1 MELYGT
7 EEEQISDSRF
17 TENTLFMIGFGL
29 FTGFVDNKKNTE
41 YHQSYPLK
49 WSNTWRHDGYLC
61 ECHTPSCAA
70 T

>member
-17 TENTLFMIGFGL
+17 TDNTLFMIGFGL

-49 WSNTWRHDGYLC
+49 
-61 ECHTPSCAA
+61 
-70 T
+70 